1 MELRLNSGF
10 FILSFCR
17 SVKESIKESAFE
29 RRQELPAGTV
39 AAPLC
44 QPLKFSAD
52 YRDVTATLKMKRLRR
67 LCGERR
73 TFAAVAA
80 SFRRKRRR
88 EEGLGRTLSM
98 PPHRN
103 TSAQLHNGNRA
114 ARVIPQKNFFIMSSV
129 ARKPFSYIFICEANK
144 NIDQAKEVRTHR
156 DRGTFGV

>member
-1 MELRLNSGF
+1 M
-10 FILSFCR
+10 
-17 SVKESIKESAFE
+17 KESIKESAFE

-44 QPLKFSAD
+44 QPLKCGVD
-52 YRDVTATLKMKRLRR
+52 YRDVTATLKMKHSRR

-88 EEGLGRTLSM
+88 EHGLGRTL
-98 PPHRN
+98 
-103 TSAQLHNGNRA
+103 TLH
-114 ARVIPQKNFFIMSSV
+114 PYQKTPSIIMSAV

-144 NIDQAKEVRTHR
+144 NIDQAKDVRTKSEK
-156 DRGTFGV
+156 TSAFEMVSAEVQAKPNFIKLSYGVQPWSCA